1 MNFNRQNIGA
11 WARFALVVVL
21 LAAKAFLFDRIVA
34 LDMYVSPALD
44 YFKWAAA
51 VILALTVMWTDKRWP
66 VFVLLGV
73 TDLWIIAQIIYY
85 RVNHLFMTWHLFTLA
100 GNMEGFW
107 SSIIP
112 YCDAQL
118 LLFPLLTCAAAVC
131 FLWKSAPFR
140 WWETLIGLGIGGIIS
155 LSGSYM
161 RWHYHKPFINGA
173 PFTWEWINPC
183 SIPQAFFVDVSE
195 NERKATH
202 YIHHRSILAYPLY
215 MAADC
220 IRYYAERNQPA
231 ELTEA
236 ERAEL
241 AKLITPQ
248 LPPAEPQGHLVIL
261 LLESFE
267 SWVLDAVD
275 RNGEPIC
282 PAMKEYISSHPVLYA
297 RDLLTQIQYGMS
309 GDGQLIVN
317 TGLYPTHEGIACID
331 YDYCTYP
338 NLAHFY
344 PRCAI
349 VNPCR
354 NVWNQRRMTSVY
366 GYQELIEPDTD
377 YRFAWT
383 DSIVMDLMIQT
394 LDTVSAPC
402 CLMGISINGH
412 LPFDSRQDPIELPDS
427 IPAIIQSYLKT
438 AHFTDRQVGRFLAW
452 ADTAK
457 AMQNSTIAITGDHR
471 IFRSAMS
478 DEVRDY
484 GLRANLPFG
493 TDEAGCPFILVTPE
507 VDTPITIAHAKQGDI
522 FPTLLHAV
530 GQSHYFWKGMGHD
543 LIAQPYDADD
553 NYALRS
559 SLADKLIRMNW
570 FESPD
575 LPHYIAHAGGSVYR
589 YMYSNSLEAVR
600 NTLAHGFDFMELDL
614 CITSDGELVAWHDWN
629 FEWTYAPTHDE
640 FMARK
645 IYGLF
650 TPIDF
655 PRMDSILTANPQL
668 TLVTDKISDPAVIE
682 RWLGK
687 YKNRVWVEC
696 FSDADY
702 RALLK
707 KGYHV
712 MASRV
717 PEAKAP
723 SNSPMEGES
732 PVRSY
737 AFDYRQC
744 PDISQCEGE
753 CFALFGGEISRRKA
767 DSLFATDPRVRLVY
781 VDFYE

>member
-34 LDMYVSPALD
+34 LDMYVSPALA

-51 VILALTVMWTDKRWP
+51 VILALTVMWTPKRWP
-66 VFVLLGV
+66 VFTLLGI

-112 YCDAQL
+112 YCDASL
-118 LLFPLLTCAAAVC
+118 LLFPLITCVAALC
-131 FLWKSAPFR
+131 FLWEAAPFR
-140 WWETLIGLGIGGIIS
+140 WWETLIALIAGVM
-155 LSGSYM
+155 LSFTGSFL
-161 RWHYHKPFINGA
+161 RWHYHKPYINGA
-173 PFTWEWINPC
+173 PFTWEWVNPC
-183 SIPQAFFVDVSE
+183 SVPQAFFVDVSE

-215 MAADC
+215 MVADC
-220 IRYYAERNQPA
+220 IRYYAERSKPA
-231 ELTEA
+231 EFNEA
-236 ERAEL
+236 EQAEL
-241 AKLITPQ
+241 AKLVTPQ

-267 SWVLDAVD
+267 SWMLDAADASGNPV
-275 RNGEPIC
+275 C
-282 PAMKEYISSHPVLYA
+282 PAMKAYVGSHPVLYA
-297 RDLLTQIQYGMS
+297 RDAATQIGYGMS

-317 TGLYPTHEGIACID
+317 TGLYPTQEGIACID

-344 PRCAI
+344 PRSAI
-349 VNPCR
+349 INPCR
-354 NVWNQRRMTSVY
+354 NVWNQRRMTPVY

-377 YRFAWT
+377 YRFAWN
-383 DSIVMDLMIQT
+383 DSIVIDKLIQT
-394 LDTVSAPC
+394 LDTASAPC
-402 CLMGISINGH
+402 CAMGITINGH
-412 LPFDSRQDPIELPDS
+412 LPFDSAPDKRLELPDS
-427 IPAIIQSYLKT
+427 VPPIIRSYMQT

-471 IFRSAMS
+471 IFRCSMS

-493 TDEAGCPFILVTPE
+493 TDEAGCPFILITPE
-507 VDTPITIAHAKQGDI
+507 VDTPITIPHAKQGDI

-530 GQSHYFWKGMGHD
+530 GQLHYFWKGMGHD
-543 LIAQPYDADD
+543 LIAQPYDAED

-570 FESPD
+570 FENPD

-614 CITSDGELVAWHDWN
+614 SVTSDGELVAWHDWN
-629 FEWTYAPTHDE
+629 FEWTEAPTHDE

-668 TLVTDKISDPAVIE
+668 TLVTDKISDPKIID

-687 YKNRVWVEC
+687 YKDRVWVEC
-696 FSDADY
+696 FFDADY
-702 RALLK
+702 WALLK

-717 PEAKAP
+717 PPVKADQ
-723 SNSPMEGES
+723 
-732 PVRSY
+732 PVAIRNY

-744 PDISQCEGE
+744 PDFSKCDGD

-767 DSLFATDPRVRLVY
+767 DSLFAIDPRIKLIY
-781 VDFYE
+781 ADFYE

>member
-1 MNFNRQNIGA
+1 MNFSRQHIGA
-11 WARFALVVVL
+11 WFRFLLVVGL
-21 LAAKAFLFDRIVA
+21 LGAKCFLFDAIVDTG
-34 LDMYVSPALD
+34 LYVSPAHT

-51 VILALTVMWTDKRWP
+51 VILALTVMWTPKRWP

-112 YCDAQL
+112 YCDASL
-118 LLFPLLTCAAAVC
+118 LLFPLITCVAALC
-131 FLWKSAPFR
+131 FLWEAAPFR
-140 WWETLIGLGIGGIIS
+140 WWETLIALIAGVM
-155 LSGSYM
+155 LSFTGSFL
-161 RWHYHKPFINGA
+161 RWHYHKPYINGA
-173 PFTWEWINPC
+173 PFTWEWVNPC
-183 SIPQAFFVDVSE
+183 RVPQAFFVGVSE

-215 MAADC
+215 MVADC
-220 IRYYAERNQPA
+220 IRYYAERSKPA
-231 ELTEA
+231 ELNEA
-236 ERAEL
+236 EQAEL
-241 AKLITPQ
+241 AKLVTPQ

-267 SWVLDAVD
+267 SWVLDAEDASGNPV
-275 RNGEPIC
+275 C
-282 PAMKEYISSHPVLYA
+282 PAMKAYVGSHPVLYA
-297 RDLLTQIQYGMS
+297 RDAATQIGYGMS

-317 TGLYPTHEGIACID
+317 TDLYPTQEGIACID

-344 PRCAI
+344 PRSAI
-349 VNPCR
+349 INPCR
-354 NVWNQRRMTSVY
+354 NVWNQRRMTPVY

-377 YRFAWT
+377 YRFAWN
-383 DSIVMDLMIQT
+383 DSIVIDKLIQT
-394 LDTVSAPC
+394 LDTASAPC
-402 CLMGISINGH
+402 CAMGITINGH
-412 LPFDSRQDPIELPDS
+412 LPFDSAPDKRLELPDS
-427 IPAIIQSYLKT
+427 VPPIIRSYMQT

-471 IFRSAMS
+471 IFRCSMS

-493 TDEAGCPFILVTPE
+493 TGEAGCPFIMTAPCI
-507 VDTPITIAHAKQGDI
+507 DSTIYIPQAKQGDI
-522 FPTLLHAV
+522 FPTILHAV
-530 GQSHYFWKGMGHD
+530 GQQHYFWKGMGHD
-543 LIAQPYDADD
+543 LIDEPCYADD
-553 NYALRS
+553 DCALRR
-559 SLADKLIRMNW
+559 SLSDKLIRTNW
-570 FESPD
+570 FANPD

-614 CITSDGELVAWHDWN
+614 SVTSDGELVAWHDWQ
-629 FEWTYAPTHDE
+629 FEWTEAPTHDE

-668 TLVTDKISDPAVIE
+668 TLVTDKISDPAVID

-687 YKNRVWVEC
+687 YKDRVWVEC
-696 FSDADY
+696 FSDEDY
-702 RALLK
+702 WALLK

-712 MASRV
+712 LASRV
-717 PEAKAP
+717 PPVKADQ
-723 SNSPMEGES
+723 
-732 PVRSY
+732 PVAIRNY

-744 PDISQCEGE
+744 PDFSKCDGD

-767 DSLFATDPRVRLVY
+767 DSLFAIDPRIKLVY
-781 VDFYE
+781 ADFYE

>member
-34 LDMYVSPALD
+34 LDMYVSPALA

-51 VILALTVMWTDKRWP
+51 VILALTVMWTPKRWP

-131 FLWKSAPFR
+131 FLWESAPFR
-140 WWETLIGLGIGGIIS
+140 WWETLIGLVIGATIS
-155 LSGSYM
+155 LSGSYL
-161 RWHYHKPFINGA
+161 RWYYHKPFINGA

-215 MAADC
+215 MVADC
-220 IRYYAERNQPA
+220 IRYYAERSKPA
-231 ELTEA
+231 ELNEA
-236 ERAEL
+236 EQAEL
-241 AKLITPQ
+241 AKLVTPQ

-275 RNGEPIC
+275 KNGEPVC

-297 RDLLTQIQYGMS
+297 RDVLSQIQYGMS

-317 TGLYPTHEGIACID
+317 TGLYPTSEGVACID

-344 PRCAI
+344 PRSAI

-366 GYQELIEPDTD
+366 GYRELIEPDTD

-383 DSIVMDLMIQT
+383 DSVVMDRMIQT
-394 LDTVSAPC
+394 LDTASAPC
-402 CLMGISINGH
+402 CLMGITINGH
-412 LPFDSRQDPIELPDS
+412 LPFDSYQDPIELPDT
-427 IPAIIQSYLKT
+427 IPAIIQSYLRT

-457 AMQNSTIAITGDHR
+457 AMRNSTIAITGDHR
-471 IFRSAMS
+471 IFRSSMS

-493 TDEAGCPFILVTPE
+493 TEEAGCPLILVTPE
-507 VDTPITIAHAKQGDI
+507 VDSTIIIPHAKQGDI

-543 LIAQPYDADD
+543 LIAQPCDADD
-553 NYALRS
+553 HYALRS
-559 SLADKLIRMNW
+559 SLSDKLIRSNW

-614 CITSDGELVAWHDWN
+614 CVTSDGELVAWHDWN
-629 FEWTYAPTHDE
+629 FEWTYAPSHDE

-655 PRMDSILTANPQL
+655 PRMDSILTNNPQL
-668 TLVTDKISDPAVIE
+668 TLVTDKISDPKIID

-687 YKNRVWVEC
+687 YKDRVWVEC
-696 FSDADY
+696 FSDEDY
-702 RALLK
+702 WALLK

-717 PEAKAP
+717 PPVKADQ
-723 SNSPMEGES
+723 
-732 PVRSY
+732 PVAIRNY

-744 PDISQCEGE
+744 PDFSKCDGD

-767 DSLFATDPRVRLVY
+767 DSLFAIDPRIKLVY
-781 VDFYE
+781 ADFYE